1 MTGPRTVLLLGG
13 NGQVGRAL
21 QARWRET
28 PGQHLVDAPPSTAL
42 SLLDPTA
49 VAAHVRRTRP
59 ALVVNCAAYTR
70 VDDAEAHPEEAQRVN
85 AESPGA
91 LAQAAAQVGA
101 RLLHVSTDYVFDG
114 RGGAPYAPQAPTT
127 PQGVYARTKRDGE
140 VAVLAAHPS
149 ALVVRTAWVHSA
161 TPPNFVATAVRVLSQ
176 GAVMRVVDDQ
186 VGTPTRAAHLARVL
200 DGLLDGMLAAMDA
213 NPAWAGIV
221 HATDAG
227 VASWYDVA
235 CAVLERLA
243 ELGQAPATAG
253 VVPVPT
259 AEFPRPAPRPAVA
272 LLDCHATWTRL
283 GHTPPHWRVGVRAT
297 VDEVVA
303 AAG

>member
-1 MTGPRTVLLLGG
+1 MTGPRTILLLGG

-21 QARWRET
+21 QARWRES
-28 PGQHLVDAPPSTAL
+28 PGEHLVDAPPSSAL
-42 SLLDPTA
+42 SLLDPAA

-70 VDDAEAHPEEAQRVN
+70 VDDAESHPEEARRVN
-85 AESPGA
+85 AESPAA

-101 RLLHVSTDYVFDG
+101 PLVHLSTDYVFDG
-114 RGGAPYAPQAPTT
+114 RGGAPYPPCAPTT

-140 VAVLAAHPS
+140 VAVLAAHAS

-161 TPPNFVATAVRVLSQ
+161 TPPNFVATAVRVLTQ

-200 DGLLDGMLAAMDA
+200 DGMLAAMDA
-213 NPAWAGIV
+213 DPAWAGIV

-243 ELGQAPATAG
+243 ERGVAPATAG

-259 AEFPRPAPRPAVA
+259 AEFPRPAPRPPVA
-272 LLDCHATWTRL
+272 LLDCHATWSRL

-297 VDEVVA
+297 VDELVA